1 MESILMAIYLS
12 DFLSPSSSSVTGSG
26 QVNQISDQYAYH
38 ALKRDSD
45 GLLTYTRVLM
55 NGTESI
61 ELTNDDG
68 FSFNGIEDMLE
79 GKTDDGTDYN
89 MWQTGTSE
97 TGRAAHETNIGNR
110 NHEQFRF
117 DNLKLFYYLNSA
129 GKLVARYKQDF
140 VYASTGGSTAV

>member
-1 MESILMAIYLS
+1 MAIYLS

-89 MWQTGTSE
+89 MW
-97 TGRAAHETNIGNR
+97 
-110 NHEQFRF
+110 
-117 DNLKLFYYLNSA
+117 
-129 GKLVARYKQDF
+129 
-140 VYASTGGSTAV
+140 

>member
-26 QVNQISDQYAYH
+26 QVNQISDEYAYH
-38 ALKRDSD
+38 ALTRDAD
-45 GLLTYTRVLM
+45 GLLTYTKVKL

-61 ELTNDDG
+61 ELTNNDG
-68 FSFNGIEDMLE
+68 FSYNGLEHMLE
-79 GKTDDGTDYN
+79 GQTPDGTPYN
-89 MWQTGTSE
+89 MWQEGTSE
-97 TGRAAHETNIGNR
+97 TGKEAHETNIGNR

-117 DNLKLFYYLNSA
+117 DNLKLFYYLNGD

-140 VYASTGGSTAV
+140 VYQATGGSTAV